1 MQEIIIFTLA
11 LTLSASIWTGT
22 TNAFQFQLIQ
32 NNRKVSNYHGTSIRG
47 NHCNTFLVGRI
58 SGSTPLDKYLLKS
71 SGSSSNESDDSMDM
85 IEDENPF
92 IRDPEEKYSSAPVS
106 APVNPLSD
114 PLMRMATKDTTTG
127 TSKTANIPLLG
138 EVPMDGNFA
147 VLAPVIGIG
156 FLGILASFVVA
167 FQSRDKIRFALES
180 VNSAPPKE
188 TKVDVNKCRGIC
200 SNQAESF
207 DAIEKVMNSFVKK
220 SPSSPSE
227 SSYVIPTKSIT
238 VSNEASK
245 VSTDSSAVSSE
256 PKTFSSE
263 SSSTSEPSASPSELN
278 TAPLSAPVE

>member
-1 MQEIIIFTLA
+1 MQEIIILT

-22 TNAFQFQLIQ
+22 TNAFQFIQ

-47 NHCNTFLVGRI
+47 NHCNTFLVGRS
-58 SGSTPLDKYLLKS
+58 SGSTLLNKYLLKS

-92 IRDPEEKYSSAPVS
+92 IRDPEERYSPAPVS

-114 PLMRMATKDTTTG
+114 PLMRMATKDTTNGTG
-127 TSKTANIPLLG
+127 KTANIPLLG

-180 VNSAPPKE
+180 VNPAPPKE

-227 SSYVIPTKSIT
+227 SSNAIPTKSIT
-238 VSNEASK
+238 LSNEASK
-245 VSTDSSAVSSE
+245 VPTEASVVSSE

-263 SSSTSEPSASPSELN
+263 SSSTSEPSASPSELI
-278 TAPLSAPVE
+278 TVPLSAPVE